1 MRQSNSAKNRV
12 TTTAKV
18 LILTL
23 LVGMFQFSLAS
34 GPANAVIGSGPVM
47 NAPSIAQATSITKTS
62 AVIPFISSDTTTA
75 TAYMASV
82 YTDAGRLTLLETA
95 TVSGPI
101 AALTPSS
108 ISVGSLTA
116 GTQYWVNLIAVG
128 DGTTSSDSAA
138 SGTITFTTLP
148 ATSVITNLAISG
160 VRPPVTGAVP
170 DTTTVDAQF
179 TGTVTWS
186 PVVASIFPAN
196 TVETATITLTP
207 TAGYTFA
214 GFTGNFTVA
223 GTVSPATTLVSSA
236 SSATVTAVFPATA
249 QSQVTLPTISG
260 IAPVAGGTKRTT
272 ITSTAQ
278 YTGSITWLPNDA
290 VFISS
295 NIYIAT
301 IQLTATANY
310 SFSGL
315 APTFFTVPGATTVS
329 TVVNSSSSAT
339 VTAVF
344 PAGTTIIPPPPVL
357 TLSSDATLVFFYI
370 NGVSVLNSTAVTK
383 VAAGI
388 TSVTVLAIPT
398 NAKAMASVI
407 GATGLVAG
415 NNVVTVRVL
424 AEDGVTTRIYTSTV
438 QVGVASNT
446 DLSVFKING
455 INVLG
460 TSTTLTLP
468 AGTATLSV
476 IATPAEATSRVA
488 VTAPTTVAAGN
499 YPVIATVVA
508 ADGTIRVYRVDVSIP
523 TLTVTPTPTATP
535 SPTATPTP
543 TATSTPIPT
552 ATPTA
557 TAPLPTTTILK
568 NPYVSIANL
577 GTKKK
582 SVLLLGANTSGPA
595 IAKGTALTFTFS
607 GNKPGAFLMIRVQT
621 PIKTFFSVTPIKT
634 DSELVTSPAI
644 TFAKVGTYL
653 VRVKSGTIVKLVS
666 VRVK

>member
-1 MRQSNSAKNRV
+1 MRRANSAKNRV

-47 NAPSIAQATSITKTS
+47 NAPTIAQATSITKTS

-82 YTDAGRLTLLETA
+82 YTDVSLGTLLETA

-101 AALTPSS
+101 AASTSSS
-108 ISVGSLTA
+108 ITVSSLTA
-116 GTQYWVNLIAVG
+116 ATQYWVNLIAVG
-128 DGTTSSDSAA
+128 DGTTSSDSLP
-138 SGTITFTTLP
+138 SSTINFTTLP
-148 ATSVITNLAISG
+148 ATSVITHLAIAG
-160 VRPPVTGAVP
+160 VKPPVTGAVP
-170 DTTTVDAQF
+170 DTSTVDAQF
-179 TGTVTWS
+179 TGTITWS
-186 PVVASIFPAN
+186 GSPTTFPAN

-207 TAGYTFA
+207 SAGYTL
-214 GFTGNFTVA
+214 TGVLANTFTVA
-223 GTVSPATTLVSSA
+223 GATATNSA
-236 SSATVTAVFPATA
+236 DSGIITAVFPATA
-249 QSQVTLPTISG
+249 RAQVTLPTISG

-278 YTGSITWLPNDA
+278 YTGSITWNPNDA
-290 VFISS
+290 TFISPT
-295 NIYIAT
+295 IYTAI

-310 SFSGL
+310 SFTGL
-315 APTFFTVPGATTVS
+315 ASSFFTVSGATTTT

-344 PAGTTIIPPPPVL
+344 PAVVAVIPPPPPPGT
-357 TLSSDATLVFFYI
+357 TLSNDATLVFFYI
-370 NGVSVLNSTAVTK
+370 NGVSVLNSTTVTK
-383 VAAGI
+383 VAAGV

-398 NAKAMASVI
+398 NAKAFISVI

-415 NNVVTVRVL
+415 NNLVTVRVI

-438 QVGVASNT
+438 QVTASSNT
-446 DLSVFKING
+446 SLSVFKING

-460 TSTTLTLP
+460 TATTLSLP
-468 AGTATLSV
+468 AGTTSLSV
-476 IATPAEATSRVA
+476 VATAVDSTSRVA
-488 VTAPTTVAAGN
+488 IAAPTTVTAGN

-508 ADGTIRVYRVDVSIP
+508 ADGTIRVFRVDVSIP
-523 TLTVTPTPTATP
+523 TLTVTPSPTPTPTA
-535 SPTATPTP
+535 TATPTP
-543 TATSTPIPT
+543 TPTP
-552 ATPTA
+552 TPTA
-557 TAPLPTTTILK
+557 TTLIATASILK
-568 NPYVSIANL
+568 NPYVSIAKL

-582 SVLLLGANTSGPA
+582 GVLLLGANTKGPV

-607 GNKPGAFLMIRVQT
+607 GNKTGAFLMIRVQT

-644 TFAKVGTYL
+644 TFAKAGAYL
-653 VRVKSGTIVKLVS
+653 IRVKSGTIVKLVS

>member
-1 MRQSNSAKNRV
+1 MRRSNSAKNRV

-34 GPANAVIGSGPVM
+34 GPANAVLGSGPVM
-47 NAPSIAQATSITKTS
+47 NAPTIAQATNITKTS

-82 YTDAGRLTLLETA
+82 YTDGGLGTLLETA
-95 TVSGPI
+95 TVAGPI
-101 AALTPSS
+101 AASTSSS
-108 ISVGSLTA
+108 ITVSSLTA
-116 GTQYWVNLIAVG
+116 ATQYWVNLIAVG
-128 DGTTSSDSAA
+128 DGTTSSDSASSA
-138 SGTITFTTLP
+138 TITFTTLP
-148 ATSVITNLAISG
+148 ATSVITNLAIAG
-160 VRPPVTGAVP
+160 VKPPVTGAVP
-170 DTTTVDAQF
+170 DTSTVDAQF
-179 TGTVTWS
+179 TGTITWS
-186 PVVASIFPAN
+186 GSPTTFPAN

-207 TAGYTFA
+207 NAGYTLTGVFA
-214 GFTGNFTVA
+214 NTFTVA
-223 GTVSPATTLVSSA
+223 GATATNSA
-236 SSATVTAVFPATA
+236 DSGIITAVFPATA
-249 QSQVTLPTISG
+249 RAQVTLSTISG

-278 YTGSITWLPNDA
+278 YTGSITWNPNDA
-290 VFISS
+290 TFTSPK
-295 NIYIAT
+295 IYTAT

-310 SFSGL
+310 SFTGL
-315 APTFFTVPGATTVS
+315 ASTFFSVSGAATTTTSVTS
-329 TVVNSSSSAT
+329 PTSAT

-344 PAGTTIIPPPPVL
+344 PAVVAVIPPPPVVP
-357 TLSSDATLVFFYI
+357 LSTDATLVFFYI
-370 NGVSVLNSTAVTK
+370 NGVSVLNSTAVTQ

-398 NAKAMASVI
+398 NAKALISVI

-415 NNVVTVRVL
+415 NNLVTVRVI

-438 QVGVASNT
+438 QVTASSNT
-446 DLSVFKING
+446 SLSVFKING

-460 TSTTLTLP
+460 TATTLSLP
-468 AGTATLSV
+468 AGTTSLSV
-476 IATPAEATSRVA
+476 VATAADSTSRVA
-488 VTAPTTVAAGN
+488 IAAPTTVTAGN

-508 ADGTIRVYRVDVSIP
+508 ADGTIRVFRVDVSIP
-523 TLTVTPTPTATP
+523 TLTVTP
-535 SPTATPTP
+535 SPTPTP
-543 TATSTPIPT
+543 TATATHTPTPT
-552 ATPTA
+552 PTPTA
-557 TAPLPTTTILK
+557 TTPIATTTILK
-568 NPYVSIANL
+568 NPYVSIATL

-582 SVLLLGANTSGPA
+582 SVLLLGANTKGPA

-644 TFAKVGTYL
+644 TFAKAGAYL